1 MRTATQWTETGHLI
15 RLHIGL
21 KDVDDLMADL
31 KEGFN
36 RLRNISDY

>member
-1 MRTATQWTETGHLI
+1 ME
-15 RLHIGL
+15 
-21 KDVDDLMADL
+21 DVDDLMADL